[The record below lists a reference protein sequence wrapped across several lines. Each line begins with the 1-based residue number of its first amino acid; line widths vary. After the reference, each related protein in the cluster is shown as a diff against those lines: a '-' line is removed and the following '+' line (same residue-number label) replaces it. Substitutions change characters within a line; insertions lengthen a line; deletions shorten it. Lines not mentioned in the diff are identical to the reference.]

1 MVVFLNNLEADAE
14 GTLLL
19 FPVGSEHLKTA
30 DLRGAAYVLAN
41 AGTDIVVANTH
52 EADSVGGIV
61 GQTGLIDLFRQLFAA
76 DELKCHRQISI
87 DELVHT
93 TLYLLLLLTTG
104 LLIEMEAHLAL
115 FPLDMGIV
123 GALTPK
129 EALHGLIQQML
140 CGVSWGKFLLVMVI
154 EYIIGH
160 FLKFLAQ
167 KYKFNL
173 KKTNVLQLFGRLLCQ
188 THKE

>member
-14 GTLLL
+14 GALVL
-19 FPVGSEHLKTA
+19 FPVGAEHLETA
-30 DLRGAAYVLAN
+30 DLRGAAYMLAD
-41 AGTDIVVANTH
+41 AGTDVVVADTH
-52 EADSVGGIV
+52 QADGVGGIV
-61 GQTGLIDLFRQLFAA
+61 GQTGL
-76 DELKCHRQISI
+76 CHRQISI

-129 EALHGLIQQML
+129 EALHGLIQQMFGCM
-140 CGVSWGKFLLVMVI
+140 CGRKLLLVMLI

-160 FLKFLAQ
+160 I
-167 KYKFNL
+167 FNIL
-173 KKTNVLQLFGRLLCQ
+173 GAKIRINPKKSKCFATF
-188 THKE
+188 